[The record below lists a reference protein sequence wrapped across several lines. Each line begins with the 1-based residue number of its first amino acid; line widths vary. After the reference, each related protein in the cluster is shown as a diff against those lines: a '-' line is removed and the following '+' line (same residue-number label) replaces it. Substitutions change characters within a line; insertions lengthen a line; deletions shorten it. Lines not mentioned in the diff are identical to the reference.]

1 MAAENILIMDF
12 IKTGSGGL
20 PRGPAAS
27 HPSGSPSLRN
37 GVLGMD
43 PLGFPLS
50 LDIDCTL
57 AWPSYQFDPLSYD
70 LTFDVAA
77 GSYQFD
83 IEAVIEGL
91 IDDGTNIYIPVDN
104 LNSPY
109 YTASPSVVPGTSRYL
124 RAKAYSSLLLE
135 TGNVL
140 TWSDSAHYAT
150 VNGNSYRATMSSKR
164 MVFDISV
171 DSVILVFARH
181 SDTTV
186 KRIWRANLSVTR
198 RFLWHVV
205 VDVLQGGVWVK
216 WNELD
221 SFRKADYSFR
231 FDYEMIAADPKNMS
245 PVGDFSTVVFNTYGM
260 EDVWDASGTSFEVLS
275 VEMPE

>member
-1 MAAENILIMDF
+1 MAAKNILIMDF
-12 IKTGSGGL
+12 IKTGPGGL

-57 AWPSYQFDPLSYD
+57 AWPGYQFDPQSYD

-91 IDDGTNIYIPVDN
+91 VDDGTNIYIPVDN
-104 LNSPY
+104 LNSLY
-109 YTASPSVVPGTSRYL
+109 YTANPAVVPGTSRYL

-135 TGNVL
+135 TDNIQ
-140 TWSDSAHYAT
+140 TWPDSVHYS
-150 VNGNSYRATMSSKR
+150 GGYRGTMSAKR
-164 MVFDISV
+164 MIFDISV
-171 DSVILVFARH
+171 DSVILVFAKH

-198 RFLWHVV
+198 RFLWHTV
-205 VDVLQGGVWVK
+205 VDVDQGGTWVK

-221 SFRKADYSFR
+221 EFRIDNFSFR
-231 FDYEMIAADPKNMS
+231 FDYEMIAGDPKNMS
-245 PVGDFSTVVFNTYGM
+245 PVGNFSTVVFNTLGM
-260 EDVWDASGTSFEVLS
+260 DSVWSASSTSFEVVS
-275 VEMPE
+275 VDMPS